1 MSEITQGEKYLLEQ
15 IRRGDN
21 DAWSQLVERYQGRLL
36 TFARAK
42 VPQRADCEDIVQ
54 ETFIAFVK
62 NLACYRQDCGLETF
76 LFAILR
82 RKITDCFRKRHSKE
96 ICLIQDVHKP
106 TRYGELR
113 DAFSDMISPEHTGSW
128 YARRDEQHH
137 LQRRALTEGLSAL
150 VNGFKKSLNFQDL
163 EIVEL
168 LFYCQLSNKDT
179 AAIMNVSERKIGVT
193 KHRCLKQVRGHIAKM
208 NVPIE
213 PLSSDLE
220 NLLNEVWQSQRLS
233 CPKRSTIGAYLLGTL
248 DQSWHGYVDFHLNRL
263 GCHFCRAN
271 LEDLRRQNADAKR
284 QDLRVRIMES
294 TVGFLHKPSL

>member
-1 MSEITQGEKYLLEQ
+1 MSEITQGEKYLLDQ

-21 DAWSQLVERYQGRLL
+21 NAWSQLIERYQGRLL
-36 TFARAK
+36 TFARAR
-42 VPQRADCEDIVQ
+42 VRQRADCEDIVQ
-54 ETFIAFVK
+54 ETFIAFLK
-62 NLACYRQDCGLETF
+62 NLAGYRQDCGLETF

-82 RKITDCFRKRHSKE
+82 RKVADCFRSKHSKG
-96 ICLIQDVHKP
+96 ICLIQDIRKP
-106 TRYGELR
+106 TRDSDVR
-113 DAFSDMISPEHTGSW
+113 DAFADMIAPEHTGSW

-137 LQRRALTEGLSAL
+137 LRQRALTEGLSAL

-179 AAIMNVSERKIGVT
+179 AAIMNVSERQIGVT
-193 KHRCLKQVRGHIAKM
+193 KHRCLKQVRSHIAKL
-208 NVPIE
+208 NVPLE
-213 PLSSDLE
+213 PSSGDFE
-220 NLLNEVWQSQRLS
+220 NLLNEIWESQRLS